1 MDREDAEEGS
11 APKRHKRSHHRHPG
25 DAAGAEGRVG
35 AASLAPGEAGEGAIA
50 LDEGAAAADAGRA
63 LTPAPEPDVNSDAN
77 FARSPQS
84 ERVKEENHKDAD
96 LNDPK
101 SREDTEENFEQ
112 MVSKLGGTAPEKH
125 KAEARKGADVTL
137 KKYSEIQLQKQ
148 QLEIVCCS
156 NNEEGSVIGHTSQ
169 RNKHQTVD
177 CRGGISGNQKMMGV
191 SGHGEGI
198 PMSERSE
205 DIFANDIFG
214 ESPVGA
220 QELGTKRGFLIKEN
234 AHRDNWDGPGGYYSY
249 RCGELLHGRYEIMA
263 GHGMG
268 VFSNVVRAKDLKAGK
283 GDSNEVAI
291 KILRN
296 IPVIY
301 KAGKQEISILEK
313 LASADPKDRRHCV
326 RFISSFMYRNHL
338 CLIFE
343 SLHMNLRELLKKF
356 GSDVGLKLT
365 AVRTYSKQLFIALK
379 HLKSCNVLH
388 CDIKPDNVLVNEAKT
403 KLKLCDFGSAM
414 SAGMNEITP
423 YLVSRFYRAPEIILG
438 LPYGH
443 PLDMWSVGCS
453 LFELYSGKVL
463 FPGKT
468 NNDMLRLHMESKG
481 ALPKKMLR
489 QGTFATEHF
498 EQDFN
503 YFNEKD
509 PVTKMTVK
517 KHPVMNIKRQDLSSF
532 VSSFPGEDP
541 KMLSNFNDLLK
552 RILVLDPEKRLKV
565 EQALSHP
572 FVSGV

>member
-1 MDREDAEEGS
+1 M
-11 APKRHKRSHHRHPG
+11 
-25 DAAGAEGRVG
+25 
-35 AASLAPGEAGEGAIA
+35 
-50 LDEGAAAADAGRA
+50 
-63 LTPAPEPDVNSDAN
+63 
-77 FARSPQS
+77 
-84 ERVKEENHKDAD
+84 
-96 LNDPK
+96 
-101 SREDTEENFEQ
+101 
-112 MVSKLGGTAPEKH
+112 
-125 KAEARKGADVTL
+125 
-137 KKYSEIQLQKQ
+137 
-148 QLEIVCCS
+148 
-156 NNEEGSVIGHTSQ
+156 
-169 RNKHQTVD
+169 
-177 CRGGISGNQKMMGV
+177 SGNEITMGLL
-191 SGHGEGI
+191 GLGEGI

-214 ESPVGA
+214 ESPIAA
-220 QELGTKRGFLIKEN
+220 QELGKKCGFHVKEN
-234 AHRDNWDGPGGYYSY
+234 THCDNWDDPGGYYTY
-249 RCGELLHGRYEIMA
+249 RCGEVLHGRYEIMA

-268 VFSNVVRAKDLKAGK
+268 VFSNVVRAKDLKAGI

-291 KILRN
+291 KIIRN
-296 IPVIY
+296 IPATY
-301 KAGKQEISILEK
+301 KAGKQEISILEM

-326 RFISSFMYRNHL
+326 RFISSFMYRKHL

-388 CDIKPDNVLVNEAKT
+388 CDIKPENVLVNEAKT

-414 SAGMNEITP
+414 SAGMNDITP

-438 LPYGH
+438 LSYDH

-453 LFELYSGKVL
+453 LFELYTGKVL

-468 NNDMLRLHMESKG
+468 NNDMLRLQMKSKG

-489 QGTFATEHF
+489 KGAFAKEHF
-498 EQDFN
+498 DHDFN
-503 YFNEKD
+503 YFHEKD

-517 KHPVMNIKRQDLSSF
+517 RHPVMNIKRQDVSSI

-572 FVSGV
+572 FVSGK

>member
-11 APKRHKRSHHRHPG
+11 APKRHKRSHHRHQQGTGDPG
-25 DAAGAEGRVG
+25 ESAGAEVHFGT
-35 AASLAPGEAGEGAIA
+35 ALLASGEGAIA
-50 LDEGAAAADAGRA
+50 LDEGAATADAGRA
-63 LTPAPEPDVNSDAN
+63 LAPAPKPDNNSDAKLG
-77 FARSPQS
+77 RSPESQ
-84 ERVKEENHKDAD
+84 RMNGENHKDGD
-96 LNDPK
+96 LNDLK
-101 SREDTEENFEQ
+101 LRDDTEVKFELLVA
-112 MVSKLGGTAPEKH
+112 MPGGNDPGKH
-125 KAEARKGADVTL
+125 KAEARKRADATL
-137 KKYSEIQLQKQ
+137 KKYGEIQLQKLQ
-148 QLEIVCCS
+148 QETVCCT
-156 NNEEGSVIGHTSQ
+156 NNE
-169 RNKHQTVD
+169 
-177 CRGGISGNQKMMGV
+177 GISGNEGLLDL
-191 SGHGEGI
+191 GEGI

-214 ESPVGA
+214 ESPIGA
-220 QELGTKRGFLIKEN
+220 HELGKKHGFHVKEN
-234 AHRDNWDGPGGYYSY
+234 GHCDNWDDPGGYYTY
-249 RCGELLHGRYEIMA
+249 RCGEVLHGRYEIMS

-268 VFSNVVRAKDLKAGK
+268 VFSNVVRAKDLKAGI

-291 KILRN
+291 KIIRN
-296 IPVIY
+296 IPATY
-301 KAGKQEISILEK
+301 KAGKQEISILEM

-326 RFISSFMYRNHL
+326 RFISSFMYRKHL

-343 SLHMNLRELLKKF
+343 SLHTNLRELLKKF

-388 CDIKPDNVLVNEAKT
+388 CDIKPENVLVNEAKT

-414 SAGMNEITP
+414 SAGMNDITP

-438 LPYGH
+438 LSYDH

-453 LFELYSGKVL
+453 LFELYTGKVL

-468 NNDMLRLHMESKG
+468 NNDMLRLQMESKG

-489 QGTFATEHF
+489 KGAFAKEHF
-498 EQDFN
+498 DHDFN
-503 YFNEKD
+503 YFHEKD

-517 KHPVMNIKRQDLSSF
+517 RQPVMNIKRKD
-532 VSSFPGEDP
+532 VSSIVSCFPGEDP

-565 EQALSHP
+565 ELAFSHP
-572 FVSGV
+572 FVSGK

>member
-1 MDREDAEEGS
+1 MDREDAEEEGS
-11 APKRHKRSHHRHPG
+11 APKRHKSSHHRNQQGRGDPG
-25 DAAGAEGRVG
+25 EAAGAEVLLGT
-35 AASLAPGEAGEGAIA
+35 ASLASGEPGEGAIA
-50 LDEGAAAADAGRA
+50 RDEGAATADAGRA
-63 LTPAPEPDVNSDAN
+63 LAPAPKPDNNSDAKLGG
-77 FARSPQS
+77 SPESQ
-84 ERVKEENHKDAD
+84 RVKEENHKDAD
-96 LNDPK
+96 LNDLK
-101 SREDTEENFEQ
+101 LREEAEVKFEQ
-112 MVSKLGGTAPEKH
+112 LVAMPGGNDPGKH
-125 KAEARKGADVTL
+125 KTEARKRADVTL
-137 KKYSEIQLQKQ
+137 KKYGEIQLQKLQ
-148 QLEIVCCS
+148 QETVCCT
-156 NNEEGSVIGHTSQ
+156 NNEGT
-169 RNKHQTVD
+169 
-177 CRGGISGNQKMMGV
+177 SGNEITMGL
-191 SGHGEGI
+191 SGLGEGI

-214 ESPVGA
+214 ESPIGA
-220 QELGTKRGFLIKEN
+220 QELGKKRGFHIKEN
-234 AHRDNWDGPGGYYSY
+234 AHCDNWDDPGGYYTY
-249 RCGELLHGRYEIMA
+249 RCGEVLHGRYEIMA

-268 VFSNVVRAKDLKAGK
+268 VFSNVVRAKDLKAGI

-291 KILRN
+291 KIIRN
-296 IPVIY
+296 IPATY
-301 KAGKQEISILEK
+301 KAGKQEISILEM

-326 RFISSFMYRNHL
+326 RFISSFMYRKHL

-388 CDIKPDNVLVNEAKT
+388 CDIKPENVLVNEAKT

-414 SAGMNEITP
+414 SAGMNDITP

-438 LPYGH
+438 LSYDH

-453 LFELYSGKVL
+453 LFELYTGKVL

-468 NNDMLRLHMESKG
+468 NNAMLRLQMESKG

-489 QGTFATEHF
+489 KGAFAKEHF
-498 EQDFN
+498 DHDFN
-503 YFNEKD
+503 YFHEKD

-517 KHPVMNIKRQDLSSF
+517 RHPVMNIKRQDVSSL

-572 FVSGV
+572 FVSGK

>member
-11 APKRHKRSHHRHPG
+11 VPKRHKRSHHRHHQDRGNPG
-25 DAAGAEGRVG
+25 EAAGAEARVG
-35 AASLAPGEAGEGAIA
+35 PASLASGEPGEGAIA
-50 LDEGAAAADAGRA
+50 QDEGAANAADAGRA
-63 LTPAPEPDVNSDAN
+63 LAPAPEPDNNSDAN
-77 FARSPQS
+77 LVRSPQS
-84 ERVKEENHKDAD
+84 QRVKEENHKDAD

-101 SREDTEENFEQ
+101 SREETEEKFEQ
-112 MVSKLGGTAPEKH
+112 LVPKLGGNDREKH
-125 KAEARKGADVTL
+125 KAEARKRADVTPT
-137 KKYSEIQLQKQ
+137 KYGEIQLQKQ
-148 QLEIVCCS
+148 QQEIVHCS
-156 NNEEGSVIGHTSQ
+156 NNEGL
-169 RNKHQTVD
+169 
-177 CRGGISGNQKMMGV
+177 
-191 SGHGEGI
+191 GEGI

-214 ESPVGA
+214 ESPIGA
-220 QELGTKRGFLIKEN
+220 QELGKKRSFLIKEN
-234 AHRDNWDGPGGYYSY
+234 AHCDNWDDPGGYYTY
-249 RCGELLHGRYEIMA
+249 HCGEVLHGRYEIMA

-283 GDSNEVAI
+283 GDSSEVAI
-291 KILRN
+291 KIIRN
-296 IPVIY
+296 IPVMY

-414 SAGMNEITP
+414 PTGTNEITP

-438 LPYGH
+438 LPYNH

-453 LFELYSGKVL
+453 LFELYTGKLL

-489 QGTFATEHF
+489 KGTFAKEHF
-498 EQDFN
+498 DQDFK
-503 YFNEKD
+503 YFHEKD

-517 KHPVMNIKRQDLSSF
+517 RHPVMNIKRQDVSSV

-541 KMLSNFNDLLK
+541 KMLFNFNDLLK

-572 FVSGV
+572 FVSGK

>member
-11 APKRHKRSHHRHPG
+11 APKRHKRSHHRHHHGGSDPE
-25 DAAGAEGRVG
+25 DAAGAEGSAG

-50 LDEGAAAADAGRA
+50 LEEGAAAAADAGRA
-63 LTPAPEPDVNSDAN
+63 LAPAPKPDINSDAIL
-77 FARSPQS
+77 ARYPQS
-84 ERVKEENHKDAD
+84 QRVKEENHKDAD
-96 LNDPK
+96 LNDSK
-101 SREDTEENFEQ
+101 SREETEEKFEQ
-112 MVSKLGGTAPEKH
+112 LVSKLGGNVPEKH
-125 KAEARKGADVTL
+125 KAEARKRADVTL

-148 QLEIVCCS
+148 QLEIVRCS
-156 NNEEGSVIGHTSQ
+156 NNEGT
-169 RNKHQTVD
+169 
-177 CRGGISGNQKMMGV
+177 SGNQKTVGV
-191 SGHGEGI
+191 SGLGEGI

-214 ESPVGA
+214 ESPTGA
-220 QELGTKRGFLIKEN
+220 QELGMKRGFLIKEN
-234 AHRDNWDGPGGYYSY
+234 AHCDNWDDPGGYYTY
-249 RCGELLHGRYEIMA
+249 RCGEVLHGRYEIMA

-283 GDSNEVAI
+283 DDSNEVAI

-343 SLHMNLRELLKKF
+343 SLHMNLHELLKKF
-356 GSDVGLKLT
+356 GSDVGIKLT

-414 SAGMNEITP
+414 SAGMNETTP

-438 LPYGH
+438 LPYDH

-463 FPGKT
+463 FPGKM

-481 ALPKKMLR
+481 TLPKKMLR
-489 QGTFATEHF
+489 KGTFAKEHF
-498 EQDFN
+498 DQDFN
-503 YFNEKD
+503 YFHEKD

-532 VSSFPGEDP
+532 VSSLPGEDP

-572 FVSGV
+572 FVSGE